1 MTVTVLAIDTIV
13 ADPRIRGGRPSIAG
27 RSICVSDLVIG
38 YLYKKY
44 TPEELAVHYDLALG
58 QVHAALAF
66 YYMHQ
71 AEIDDQLRRDEAQTE
86 RLLAELEQQGKLIR
100 LE

>member
-1 MTVTVLAIDTIV
+1 MTVTTLAIDAIV
-13 ADPRIRGGRPSIAG
+13 SDPRIRGGRPSIAG

-44 TPEELAVHYDLALG
+44 SPEELAVHYDLTLG
-58 QVHAALAF
+58 QVYAALAY

-71 AEIDDQLRRDEAQTE
+71 AEIDEQIRRDDAQTE
-86 RLLAELEQQGKLIR
+86 RLLAELERQGKLTR